1 MGLIEVKQLGGT
13 CVNVGCVP
21 KKVMWNAATVGEMI
35 HDAKHFGFTVP
46 EVSFNWLDLKQARD
60 DYVTRLNGI
69 YGRML
74 GNSKVEV
81 ISGLGSFSGPKSVSV
96 NGEEYS
102 ADHILIAV
110 GGKPSVPSLP
120 GVEHCITSDGLNT
133 DQAVVVLCKLT
144 FSKYFT
150 NK

>member
-1 MGLIEVKQLGGT
+1 
-13 CVNVGCVP
+13 
-21 KKVMWNAATVGEMI
+21 MWNAATVGEMI

-81 ISGLGSFSGPKSVSV
+81 ISGFGTFSGPKSVSV

-110 GGKPSVPSLP
+110 GGRPSVPSLP
-120 GVEHCITSDGLNT
+120 GVEHCITSDGFFALEN
-133 DQAVVVLCKLT
+133 QPKKVAVVGGGYIGIELAGV
-144 FSKYFT
+144 FQVYSIGFP
-150 NK
+150 